1 MAVFGVDYA
10 TPSQYAARTSLQ
22 LLGGED
28 DVLNRQDE
36 IAANFYFVDH
46 NSSTSE
52 RVRQCFLNF
61 FVTTLS
67 RYKFFVNNETQRID
81 EERFIESLN
90 LGHRQR
96 EYVRMII
103 TSQMFEIFLSQQD
116 VSSIRRRRL
125 FDEHII
131 KHRGGAIEVSGGA
144 FGGNNKN
151 NNKTKANANTNTR
164 TTTNKTTVSSSSEAT
179 TTSKFDEFINRRKY
193 SHVAA
198 ATATATATAT
208 NNGKN
213 STTINNKSNT
223 KSTSKLSTTT
233 TPLLDSKQWRKP
245 TIIVPQQPC
254 VVGLKEGRVHCHDRR
269 FPDHLVEEECIT
281 NNTVSSWKV
290 FWDGTFC
297 SAFFSCT
304 Y

>member
-22 LLGGED
+22 ILGGED

-46 NSSTSE
+46 NSNTTE
-52 RVRQCFLNF
+52 RVRQCFLAF

-81 EERFIESLN
+81 EERFIKSLN

-116 VSSIRRRRL
+116 ISSIRRRRL
-125 FDEHII
+125 FDEYII
-131 KHRGGAIEVSGGA
+131 KQRGGNIEVSGGA
-144 FGGNNKN
+144 FGGTGNNKN
-151 NNKTKANANTNTR
+151 KTKEYKKAA
-164 TTTNKTTVSSSSEAT
+164 TVSSSSAA
-179 TTSKFDEFINRRKY
+179 SKFDEFVNRKNN
-193 SHVAA
+193 SHA
-198 ATATATATAT
+198 ATVTATATAT
-208 NNGKN
+208 NNGKKSISN
-213 STTINNKSNT
+213 KNKSNT
-223 KSTSKLSTTT
+223 KSTSKISTA
-233 TPLLDSKQWRKP
+233 TPLLDSKQWQKP

-281 NNTVSSWKV
+281 NNTVSSWKM

-297 SAFFSCT
+297 SAFLSCT

>member
-10 TPSQYAARTSLQ
+10 TPSQYAERTSLQ

-46 NSSTSE
+46 NSNTSE

-81 EERFIESLN
+81 EERFIKSLK

-116 VSSIRRRRL
+116 ISSIRRRRL
-125 FDEHII
+125 FDEYII

-144 FGGNNKN
+144 FGGTDKN
-151 NNKTKANANTNTR
+151 NNKTKANAK
-164 TTTNKTTVSSSSEAT
+164 TTTNKTTASSSSEAT
-179 TTSKFDEFINRRKY
+179 TTSKFDDFVIWRNN

-198 ATATATATAT
+198 TTAT
-208 NNGKN
+208 NNNKK
-213 STTINNKSNT
+213 STTIKNKSST
-223 KSTSKLSTTT
+223 KSTPRISTT

-281 NNTVSSWKV
+281 NNTVSSWKM
-290 FWDGTFC
+290 FWDATFC
-297 SAFFSCT
+297 SAFLSCT